1 MVLCPCRQSQGMK
14 RSGPK
19 SLAEIGIE
27 LGGVGAAA
35 LCRNRKVLEEELK
48 SDGRLA
54 RMYEAI
60 FRGVRL

>member
-1 MVLCPCRQSQGMK
+1 MK